1 MFFLSSVNL
10 QIFEEK
16 IPNKESWLL
25 LELDDGKLFFKPNES
40 IQNCVAYVRN
50 WYFRPNPKFS
60 AKLFFFSANSLCLRL
75 AHIIFQMLSHSSL
88 FEILRSKQVVRLDKA
103 PRLNISIV
111 IWILSS
117 ISQLNQFNTNSEAA
131 MLSRLDKYRKSAT
144 IQIHTP
150 ERTMPKL
157 C

>member
-1 MFFLSSVNL
+1 MLEIDIFVQIQSFRQNCFFLNADS
-10 QIFEEK
+10 
-16 IPNKESWLL
+16 P
-25 LELDDGKLFFKPNES
+25 
-40 IQNCVAYVRN
+40 
-50 WYFRPNPKFS
+50 
-60 AKLFFFSANSLCLRL
+60 CLRL
-75 AHIIFQMLSHSSL
+75 AHIIFQMKLLLCVAHTVFKSLSTKLSHSSL